1 MNKDEDFISS
11 ILFEAQSEYNR
22 QNYKEALNI
31 VSLLLTKNYKTLSL
45 RAKIY
50 FKQSEYYKSLK
61 DCEECINLSTKD
73 NNNLEMYQLQVL
85 NYIKMFDLDNAKIVF
100 KECQNISKENQKNDE
115 LSSLIHQEELKNN
128 INLKKYPQYAIY
140 IKFMK
145 NFYQLGLYLNKVEI
159 GFNSDCDR
167 FCKST
172 EEIYDKDIL
181 VRIPLE
187 ALMTL
192 DLARQSQLG
201 KYFTPQLEKKL
212 NSPHHS
218 LLSTFMLTEI
228 DKGTKSKWKYYF
240 DFLPMNYNNFPIFYT
255 DKEFEYLKGTQFL
268 ELIKKKKR
276 EMKED
281 YDLLVKVIPGYSKYD
296 FNLFKKMRE
305 VISSRVFGVTIKG
318 KKNDIIAPFADML
331 NHKRPRQTHWNFDD
345 NCNSFV
351 IKAVSNVKKGH
362 EVFDSYGIKCNSRFL
377 LNYGFTVE
385 NNEDNEFKIVLM
397 LNETSPLFKEKMEFL
412 ENKNYSKKFAL
423 VINSSSENKFFP
435 FLSFLRFI
443 LYNKSNFKEVDTS
456 KPISIPN
463 EIVLFTKLKELM
475 KTYLSKYPTTLEYD
489 IEYLSKYKK
498 KMDFNEYNCYIIRIG
513 EKRILNYYL
522 NMANDILKLLNTSK
536 SDVKKL
542 FKNLSGKLENKNS
555 NNINSINEDNNN
567 KFINNLL
574 KYKNYLSFILPLL
587 IIN

>member
-61 DCEECINLSTKD
+61 DCEECIKLSTKD

-115 LSSLIHQEELKNN
+115 LSSLIHQEEQKNN

-228 DKGTKSKWKYYF
+228 DKGSKSKWKYYF
-240 DFLPMNYNNFPIFYT
+240 DFLPMSYNNFPIFYT

-281 YDLLVKVIPGYSKYD
+281 YDLLTNIIPGYTKYD

-318 KKNDIIAPFADML
+318 KKNDIIAPYADML

-345 NCNSFV
+345 ESNSF
-351 IKAVSNVKKGH
+351 IIRGVSNVKKGQ

-385 NNEDNEFKIVLM
+385 NNEDNEFKIILI
-397 LNETSPLFKEKMEFL
+397 LNESSPLFKEKMIFL
-412 ENKNYSKKFAL
+412 GGKNYTKKFSL
-423 VINSSSENKFFP
+423 VINNAESKITPFF
-435 FLSFLRFI
+435 SFLRFI
-443 LYNKSNFKEVDTS
+443 LYSKSNFKDVNTS
-456 KPISIPN
+456 KPISVEN
-463 EIVLFTKLKELM
+463 EIILFNKIKELM
-475 KTYLSKYPTTLEYD
+475 KNYLSKYPTTLEYD
-489 IEYLSKYKK
+489 IDYLNKNRK

-513 EKRILNYYL
+513 EKKILNYYL
-522 NMANDILKLLNTSK
+522 NMANDILQLLNMNK

-542 FKNLSGKLENKNS
+542 FKNMGDKIDNQNS
-555 NNINSINEDNNN
+555 NNINSINENNN
-567 KFINNLL
+567 KLINNLS
-574 KYKNYLSFILPLL
+574 KYKNYLSNILPLL